1 LTVGGCGILL
11 LTKLGGY
18 LFDKW
23 TAGAPF
29 YIMALLNLIALF
41 TAIVVIVIDR
51 THPKIQLD
59 DLEEEPLLH
68 ESDIS

>member
-1 LTVGGCGILL
+1 
-11 LTKLGGY
+11 LGGF
-18 LFDKW
+18 LFDTW

-41 TAIVVIVIDR
+41 TAIVIIVIDR
-51 THPKIQLD
+51 THPKTQLD